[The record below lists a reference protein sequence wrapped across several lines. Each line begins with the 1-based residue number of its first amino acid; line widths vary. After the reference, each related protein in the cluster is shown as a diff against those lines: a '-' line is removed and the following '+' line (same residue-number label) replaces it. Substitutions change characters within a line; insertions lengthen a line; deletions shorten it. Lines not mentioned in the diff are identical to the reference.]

1 MNTEQRNTNAEE
13 IDLGYFFKQI
23 VNFFRGVARL
33 LFKVF
38 DFFKKYIIWIVLL
51 IIAGIVLGYFAERNS
66 ATMYQNKVL
75 VIPNFESTDY
85 LYDKVEEINL
95 KRKQGD
101 SVFIKQF
108 TGENWRR
115 FATIEIE
122 ALPDIY
128 NFVTESREQLDA
140 FRIIFE
146 NQELS
151 EFLEDNTT
159 SRSFKYHRLNFY
171 VAGEDAPMVVD
182 NFLAYFNENEFFK
195 GYQKI
200 YQENMALRID
210 KAMKTANNIEN
221 IMVAL
226 SYVPEEK
233 DGVLSLTANSNS
245 DMFELSDY
253 QEVLLA
259 KKLEIEKMQH
269 DQDQIVKVVSKNYK
283 IVDKGIFGFSKKV
296 KFPIY
301 LILLFSFVFFILY
314 LFRTLRAFAQENKNE
329 HIEQV

>member
-1 MNTEQRNTNAEE
+1 MNTEQQTTTAEE

-23 VNFFRGVARL
+23 SNFFRGFARL
-33 LFKVF
+33 LFMMF
-38 DFFKKYIIWIVLL
+38 DFFKRNILWISLL
-51 IIAGIVLGYFAERNS
+51 IIAGVVLGYFAERNS
-66 ATMYQNKVL
+66 ATMYQNKLL
-75 VIPNFESTDY
+75 VVPNFESTDY
-85 LYDKVEEINL
+85 LYDKVDEINL

-108 TGENWRR
+108 TGENWKR
-115 FATIEIE
+115 FNTIEIE

-128 NFVTESREQLDA
+128 NFVTQSREQLDA
-140 FRIIFE
+140 FRILFE

-171 VAGEDAPMVVD
+171 VAGEDAPVVV
-182 NFLAYFNENEFFK
+182 NKIMEYLNQNEFYK
-195 GYQKI
+195 GYQDI
-200 YQENMALRID
+200 YQKNMALRID

-259 KKLEIEKMQH
+259 KKLELEKMQH
-269 DQDQIVKVVSKNYK
+269 DQDQIIKVASANYK
-283 IVDKGIFGFSKKV
+283 IVDKGIFGFSKKI

-301 LILLFSFVFFILY
+301 LVLLFSSVFFILY
-314 LFRTLRAFAQENKNE
+314 LFRTLKQFSQDNE
-329 HIEQV
+329 